1 MYAVIRTGG
10 HQYRVQEGESLK
22 VAKLPGDEGGQIS
35 FDDVLMVG
43 EGSDLKVGAPLL
55 SGVKVSGTIK
65 AQYRE
70 PKITVFKFR
79 RRKNSKTTRGHRQP
93 MTVVTIDKI
102 HA

>member
-10 HQYRVQEGESLK
+10 HQYRVREGEVLK
-22 VAKLPGDEGGQIS
+22 VSKLPGEDGGQVS
-35 FDDVLMVG
+35 FDDVLMLG
-43 EGSDLKVGAPLL
+43 EGKELRVGKPTLE
-55 SGVKVSGTIK
+55 GVRVSGTIK

-70 PKITVFKFR
+70 PKITIFKFR
-79 RRKNSKTTRGHRQP
+79 RRKNSKTTRGHRQH